1 MPKDILGELRNIF
14 IEAIGSHKFIEMKYG
29 RNQTDE
35 INKLKEKYVKLK
47 KCFEASEK
55 EGENVSYEQLNSST
69 QNLEKRL
76 DNMEQELCSIKIKLI
91 EQQKETSQIINQI
104 EKQLAEIKLVRN
116 TENVLVE
123 LELPMSSGITNNK
136 SPKHQHNHV
145 VHVELDSLRKQLDE
159 L

>member
-14 IEAIGSHKFIEMKYG
+14 LEAIASHKFIEMKYG

-35 INKLKEKYVKLK
+35 INKLKQKYVKLK
-47 KCFEASEK
+47 KCFEASETS
-55 EGENVSYEQLNSST
+55 GDNLYYEQLNSST
-69 QNLEKRL
+69 LNLEKRL

-104 EKQLAEIKLVRN
+104 EKQLAEIELVRN

>member
-1 MPKDILGELRNIF
+1 MPKDILGELRKIF
-14 IEAIGSHKFIEMKYG
+14 LEAIASHKFIEMKYG

-35 INKLKEKYVKLK
+35 INKLKQKYVKIK
-47 KCFEASEK
+47 KCFEASETS
-55 EGENVSYEQLNSST
+55 GENLSYEQLNSST

-123 LELPMSSGITNNK
+123 LEFPMSSGITNNK

-145 VHVELDSLRKQLDE
+145 VNVELDSLRKQLDE